1 MKKQSRRAFLTGT
14 SLLALGA
21 TTSSFASPVAKA
33 PLMHHVFFWLK
44 NPSSREDFEKL
55 IEGIKTLQ
63 KIKTP
68 QEFRIGQPAKTPKRS
83 VIDDTYAI
91 SLFTTFSDIDGH
103 NVYQEHP
110 IHKKFIE
117 GYSSLWAKVQVYDSM
132 DI

>member
-14 SLLALGA
+14 SLMALGA
-21 TTSSFASPVAKA
+21 TTSSFASPAAKA

-44 NPSSREDFEKL
+44 NPSSKEDFEKL
-55 IEGIKTLQ
+55 IQGIRTLQ
-63 KIKTP
+63 KIETV
-68 QEFRIGQPAKTPKRS
+68 QEFRIGLPAKTPKRP

-91 SLFTTFSDIDGH
+91 SLFTAFSNVDGH
-103 NVYQEHP
+103 NVYQEHA

-117 GYSSLWAKVQVYDSM
+117 EYSSLWTKVQVYDSI